1 MFNFWTVLYLLV
13 VGTIMGYLARL
24 LVPGPDPMT
33 WWQTIILGVVGSFV
47 GGFGGYLLF
56 GFDES
61 EGAIQ
66 PGGVIGSL
74 IGTIVVLLIWRV
86 VRRRTT
92 DATSRRGRSYP

>member
-92 DATSRRGRSYP
+92 DTTSRRGRSDP